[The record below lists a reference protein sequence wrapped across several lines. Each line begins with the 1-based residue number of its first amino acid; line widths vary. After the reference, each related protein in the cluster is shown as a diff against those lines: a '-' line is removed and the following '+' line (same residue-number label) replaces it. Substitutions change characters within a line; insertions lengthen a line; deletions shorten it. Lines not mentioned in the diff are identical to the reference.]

1 MKLNLLSILMLVN
14 LAVCAQDYS
23 LAILEQ
29 PYRELEDAT
38 ILCKDTIPKRV
49 YFTLEEPIHVLQEEI
64 DSIFIMDFKTI
75 HIGFGKKKSKEID
88 LFFPLSCPIKK
99 VKNDSVGFSI
109 SYKIEGEVGK
119 RKVTIQWKGVRPD
132 YTYSEF
138 DAINLQVIIDEE
150 HNTVSYAYGKVLPFI
165 ELILSV
171 WINDRQ
177 LSLYFVDN
185 MKGYHDAK
193 YEVNY
198 IGKDIFAPH
207 LMQLNTVYFSGGQFD
222 ENFITSKTPF
232 DLDDIEIKEGLV
244 FEIGEKT
251 SAVIDEL
258 NNEKTKIH
266 PNPASSALYISS
278 KEAIKTHYEI
288 FDLNGVLEQRGN
300 IENNTINIE
309 QLSPGLHILKWVA
322 ESGEVYVEKFVKL

>member
-1 MKLNLLSILMLVN
+1 MPSKILLFLL
-14 LAVCAQDYS
+14 LLPYGGYAQNYS
-23 LAILEQ
+23 LKILEQ
-29 PYRELEDAT
+29 PYRELNDAS
-38 ILCKDTIPKRV
+38 ILCKDTIPKRA
-49 YFTLEEPIHVLQEEI
+49 YFTLDEPLHVLQEEI

-177 LSLYFVDN
+177 LSLYFVDD

-193 YEVNY
+193 YKVNY
-198 IGKDIFAPH
+198 IRKDIFAPH
-207 LMQLNTVYFSGGQFD
+207 LMQLNTAYFTGGQFD
-222 ENFITSKTPF
+222 ENFITSKTPYS
-232 DLDDIEIKEGLV
+232 LDDVEIKEGLV
-244 FEIGEKT
+244 FEMGEKT
-251 SAVIDEL
+251 ILGAYNLQYSSIS
-258 NNEKTKIH
+258 IY
-266 PNPASSALYISS
+266 PNPAFQTLYINTENVDIDSIIVLDLTGKIVLRGKS
-278 KEAIKTHYEI
+278 TDEIPVDILQPGLYLISFFKQNRKIKT
-288 FDLNGVLEQRGN
+288 
-300 IENNTINIE
+300 
-309 QLSPGLHILKWVA
+309 LSFIK
-322 ESGEVYVEKFVKL
+322 K